1 MSSITA
7 ILAGAWLSFA
17 SVSLGVLAVGVA
29 LHVGK
34 LCAEARAWHWI
45 VSHAHDPA
53 PVRFRTTLAA
63 FVSSIGA
70 NAVLPARVGEAL
82 RVGVLRREVPGS
94 SVITIAATIVLETA
108 IEVAFGAAI
117 IATVLLAGGS
127 FGSDG
132 STPAL
137 PGLAA
142 QPAVLGALVCLALTA
157 VVLGLVY
164 RKRARALFRRMAAG
178 FSIVRSPRA
187 FVAGVLSWKLVAW
200 ALRLGSVYAFLLAFH
215 VPAAPWTALVVV
227 AAQNVAASVPLL
239 PGNAGTQQAAIGV
252 ALAGSASA
260 AALLGFGV
268 GMQAMTMIAD
278 LVLGAAAITLVANRR
293 DVRSAFATL
302 RLRQPARPAGAV
314 ARGG

>member
-1 MSSITA
+1 MHGVSA
-7 ILAGAWLSFA
+7 ILAGAWLSLA
-17 SVSLGVLAVGVA
+17 SVSVGALALAVA

-34 LCAEARAWHWI
+34 LAAEARAWHWI
-45 VSHAHDPA
+45 VSHAHAPS
-53 PVRFRTTLAA
+53 PVRFRTTLGA
-63 FVSSIGA
+63 FVGSIGA

-82 RVGVLRREVPGS
+82 RVGIVRRDLPGS
-94 SVITIAATIVLETA
+94 SVVTIVATIVLETA
-108 IEVAFGAAI
+108 IEVAFGAAM
-117 IATVLLAGGS
+117 IAAVLLAGGS
-127 FGSDG
+127 FGSNG
-132 STPAL
+132 AVPAL

-142 QPAVLGALVCLALTA
+142 HP
-157 VVLGLVY
+157 VVLGTLACVAFTAIVLGFAY
-164 RKRARALFRRMAAG
+164 RKRARALLARMAAG

-187 FVAGVLSWKLVAW
+187 FVAQVLSWKLVAW

-268 GMQAMTMIAD
+268 GMQAATMVAD
-278 LVLGAAAITLVANRR
+278 LVLGAAALMLVGNRR
-293 DVRSAFATL
+293 DVRSALATL
-302 RLRQPARPAGAV
+302 RLRRRARSVGVHA
-314 ARGG
+314 